1 MVVVRLGGASWV
13 GFGLFFGRWLVDF
26 WVVGCFLHCSWSQVS
41 GFFTDLLIYV
51 DFLAFSLQPPRR
63 WSCGWLRRLSCH
75 NLIVMGGYGSWVC
88 SIPKFKFLVMV
99 FCFGEGHQLKH
110 RVRRCVVP
118 QILVAI
124 TKVHVPGFVDS
135 VWGRDVAFK
144 WMVLP

>member
-1 MVVVRLGGASWV
+1 
-13 GFGLFFGRWLVDF
+13 
-26 WVVGCFLHCSWSQVS
+26 
-41 GFFTDLLIYV
+41 
-51 DFLAFSLQPPRR
+51 
-63 WSCGWLRRLSCH
+63 
-75 NLIVMGGYGSWVC
+75 MGGYGSWVC
-88 SIPKFKFLVMV
+88 SIPKFRFLVMV
-99 FCFGEGHQLKH
+99 FCFGEGRQLKH